1 MNQSEAADVAAT
13 MSAFYSAEG
22 DLAAEDKYAATFE
35 AAREHLP
42 EGARTTLIQR
52 VGDNAPML
60 VALKGSALY
69 MLTIAEPEEGVTGP
83 VASCCEMLHLA
94 PGVARV
100 RADARFRTR
109 GSAGP
114 APRTTDWSFEFTDGP
129 RISFSANFHPDQRDD
144 GREELA
150 QALARELGWELP
162 SHEAPAVAM
171 VA

>member
-13 MSAFYSAEG
+13 MGSFYSAEG
-22 DLAAEDKYAATFE
+22 DLAAEEKYASTFE

-42 EGARTTLIQR
+42 DGALTALVQR
-52 VGDNAPML
+52 VEDNAPML
-60 VALKGSALY
+60 LALKGSSLY
-69 MLTIAEPEEGVTGP
+69 LLTILEPEDGVDAP
-83 VASCCEMLHLA
+83 LSSRCEMLHLA
-94 PGVARV
+94 PGAARV

-114 APRTTDWSFEFTDGP
+114 APRTTDWSFDFIDAP
-129 RISFSANFHPDQRDD
+129 RIRFSAHFHPDQRGD

-150 QALARELGWELP
+150 QALARALGWELP
-162 SHEAPAVAM
+162 SHETPSMAM